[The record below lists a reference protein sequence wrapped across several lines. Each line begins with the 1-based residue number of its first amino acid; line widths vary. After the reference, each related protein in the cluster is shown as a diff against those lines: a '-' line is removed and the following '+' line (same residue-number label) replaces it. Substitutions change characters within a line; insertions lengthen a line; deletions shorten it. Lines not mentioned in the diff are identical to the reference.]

1 MAIMRLP
8 RWLVTLAIL
17 AGCGPGPEPD
27 LRIPAEWEEHEAVWL
42 SWVDD
47 SDENNLVL
55 AAIIRELQGSVK
67 VKVVFSSE
75 PARRRSFLTLDD
87 LAVDTQAME
96 AHVFPGA
103 DTWIRDQGAV
113 FATDGPG
120 RLTALDLGWSQYG
133 QVDWSYARWP
143 EWFEGRY
150 DSVKTSVERSPG
162 SRVDSLMGAAVKARH
177 HKVNVILE
185 GGSFEYNGQGVLIQS
200 EAVTL
205 QRNPGRTRQELETE
219 FRRLGIEKVIWLPQ
233 GVVEDEHFQVLID
246 NEYLVGGSGGHTD
259 EFVRFADEHTILLAW
274 VDEDELDDHPL
285 DRINRER
292 MSRNLEILERAT
304 DLNGDPFRIIKMPI
318 PRPIETKLEVVD
330 DPELEGDK
338 DNVIS
343 IHALPPGHQLAVG
356 DTIKAVAAAGYLNFL
371 VTNGLVLTAGYAEYG
386 SGDKDEEARS
396 TLQQAFPGRHIVMLD
411 ATPLNGRFG
420 GGGIHCATLQEPK
433 VK

>member
-1 MAIMRLP
+1 M
-8 RWLVTLAIL
+8 
-17 AGCGPGPEPD
+17 
-27 LRIPAEWEEHEAVWL
+27 
-42 SWVDD
+42 
-47 SDENNLVL
+47 
-55 AAIIRELQGSVK
+55 K

-75 PARRRSFLTLDD
+75 PARSRSFLALHD
-87 LAVDTQAME
+87 LAVDTQAIE

-113 FATDGPG
+113 FAFDGPG
-120 RLTALDLGWSQYG
+120 RLAALDLGWSQYG

-205 QRNPGRTRQELETE
+205 QRNPGRTKQELETE

-274 VDEDELDDHPL
+274 IDEDELDEHPL
-285 DRINRER
+285 NRMNRER

-330 DPELEGDK
+330 DPELDGDR
-338 DNVIS
+338 DDVIS

-396 TLQQAFPGRHIVMLD
+396 TLQQVFPGRRIVMLD